1 MKKLLQNGAFWVYN
15 EKNNFNAPRARR
27 GEALGIAKKP
37 SFLSR
42 LLGKDGQA
50 EARAAE
56 EQRIQEETAAEKE
69 AEERPPRPSPE
80 IYLPPTHVLNL
91 LWSMY
96 AQTFEEEKP
105 PAPHLSFEAALAP
118 PDGPDPSVAEQPLL
132 LNAEEIG
139 KEQERFLS
147 FLTAAANQ
155 RQVKIRKASTE
166 DAAPDID
173 AEILVFLTSRRMC
186 AWVLALPPTGEGMGL
201 DKKMLEDAM
210 KKAAVTHGVDSELLQ
225 RIPGLPERYFSLFL
239 AARGDLPVH
248 GKDGYVVDRFSR
260 DQIKTLSEDES
271 GNVDFMA
278 LELFQTANKGDVICD
293 IFYPTDAV
301 NGMTVL
307 GQPVPGRAGKQPQ
320 IPRGRNTDLSE
331 DKAHLIAT
339 REGHVEFSGR
349 SFQVKPV
356 LDIRGDVDYGT
367 GNLNCLGDI
376 HIYGDVRSGF
386 AIRATGNITVDGV
399 IESATVEAGGDLIV
413 RSGVQGNGTA
423 VLRAHRNIFARF
435 IESSSVYVGENVEAE
450 HLVNCSVYS
459 DKDVTVRSGRGTII
473 GGQIHAAQTVSAN
486 IVGARS
492 ELRTSIF
499 LGGKPYEQFE
509 RESIAS
515 TLRQLEKTLES
526 LDKQPESPAKQQ
538 QMSKTRLQISAN
550 KMKLSQ
556 YDKTLEKE
564 MEAQR
569 QAGGEESAP
578 RGRLECNVLYPGT
591 EITMGA
597 YHMKVTNETRM
608 CQTSIQNGDL
618 TLIAT

>member
-1 MKKLLQNGAFWVYN
+1 MKKLLQNRAFRVYN
-15 EKNNFNAPRARR
+15 EKVNINALRARR
-27 GEALGIAKKP
+27 GEAPEIAKKP
-37 SFLSR
+37 SFFSK
-42 LLGKDGQA
+42 LLRKDDQA

-56 EQRIQEETAAEKE
+56 EQRLQEEAAAKE
-69 AEERPPRPSPE
+69 AEERPSRPSPE
-80 IYLPPTHVLNL
+80 IYLPPTHTLNL

-96 AQTFEEEKP
+96 TQTVEEETP

-118 PDGPDPSVAEQPLL
+118 PDGPDPTVAERPLL

-139 KEQERFLS
+139 KEQERLLT

-155 RQVKIRKASTE
+155 RQVKLGKASTE
-166 DAAPDID
+166 DAVPDMD
-173 AEILVFLTSRRMC
+173 AEVLVFLTSRRMC
-186 AWVLALPPTGEGMGL
+186 AWVLVLPPSGGGMEV

-210 KKAAVTHGVDSELLQ
+210 KKAAVTHGADSALLE
-225 RIPGLPERYFSLFL
+225 RIPGLPERYFNLFL
-239 AARGDLPVH
+239 AARGDVPVH

-260 DQIKTLSEDES
+260 EQVKTLSEDES

-278 LELFQTANKGDVICD
+278 LELFQTASKDDVICD

-307 GQPVPGRAGKQPQ
+307 GQPVPGRLGKQPQ
-320 IPRGRNTDLSE
+320 IPKGRNTDLSE

-399 IESATVEAGGDLIV
+399 IESAIVEAGGDLVV
-413 RSGVQGNGTA
+413 RSGVQGNGSA

-435 IESSSVYVGENVEAE
+435 IESSSVYVRENVEVE
-450 HLVNCSVYS
+450 HLINCSIYS
-459 DKDVTVRSGRGTII
+459 DKDVTARSGRGTII

-486 IVGARS
+486 IIGARS
-492 ELRTSIF
+492 ELRTCVF
-499 LGGKPYEQFE
+499 LGGKPFEQFE
-509 RESIAS
+509 RESIVSA
-515 TLRQLEKTLES
+515 LRQLEQTLEN

-556 YDKTLEKE
+556 FDKTLEKE
-564 MEAQR
+564 KEAQ
-569 QAGGEESAP
+569 QAGEEESAP
-578 RGRLECNVLYPGT
+578 RGRLECNVVYPGT

-597 YHMKVTNETRM
+597 YHMKVTNMTRM